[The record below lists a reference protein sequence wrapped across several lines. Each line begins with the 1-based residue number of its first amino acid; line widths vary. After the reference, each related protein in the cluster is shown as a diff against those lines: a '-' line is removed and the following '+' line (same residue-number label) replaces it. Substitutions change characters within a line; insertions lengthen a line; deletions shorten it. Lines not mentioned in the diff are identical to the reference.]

1 MRKNG
6 LLTGCGVREREQ
18 CLQTTSQGGKKKR
31 PAFISWS
38 EISGSNRWVNVRRRT
53 GKRQRDCGVS
63 NPQWWSWTPA
73 PPRLHL
79 ANEVYQNAEKHKQP
93 DIRWSSVEHYQI
105 RWDNMVLWDVRASSS
120 SRANLMNSGVSLK
133 LADVDDQVCVCVCV
147 SINSCSCEFG
157 SQSWFNRHLSPS
169 CDRLQSDSVFTFSM
183 DIM

>member
-1 MRKNG
+1 MGERKEKNWKETERLWCIKPTVMELDTCTATAPSCQWSV
-6 LLTGCGVREREQ
+6 LLH
-18 CLQTTSQGGKKKR
+18 CL
-31 PAFISWS
+31 
-38 EISGSNRWVNVRRRT
+38 
-53 GKRQRDCGVS
+53 
-63 NPQWWSWTPA
+63 
-73 PPRLHL
+73 
-79 ANEVYQNAEKHKQP
+79 EVHQNAEKHKQP

-147 SINSCSCEFG
+147 CVSINSCSCEFG

-169 CDRLQSDSVFTFSM
+169 CDRLQSLQSDSVFTFSM